1 MRLTEFK
8 ERVQEVF
15 GRQMEHATPAN
26 VREFLDTIQQEM
38 WLEEKAEQAALTG
51 NPNPPLDLAHSDKA
65 LTYET
70 VIRQFFVRAL
80 HASDEHAL
88 MLLWMLALD
97 LAYSGIEEMQAESLN
112 RLFREPLAD
121 KE

>member
-1 MRLTEFK
+1 MRLADFK
-8 ERVQEVF
+8 ARVRAVF
-15 GRQMEHATPAN
+15 GRNLEHATPAN

-38 WLEEKAEQAALTG
+38 WQEEKADRIARTG
-51 NPNPPLDLAHSDKA
+51 NPNPPIELSANDTTLS
-65 LTYET
+65 YET

-80 HASDEHAL
+80 HSDDEQAL

-112 RLFREPLAD
+112 RLFREPLSESD
-121 KE
+121 

>member
-1 MRLTEFK
+1 MRLSEFK
-8 ERVQEVF
+8 DRARAVF
-15 GRQMEHATPAN
+15 GPQLEHATPAN
-26 VREFLDTIQQEM
+26 VREFLDLIQQEL
-38 WLEEKAEQAALTG
+38 WLEEKADRIAQTG
-51 NPNPPLDLAHSDKA
+51 NPNPPLELSPNDTA

-88 MLLWMLALD
+88 LLLWMLALD

-112 RLFREPLAD
+112 RLFREPLPDAD
-121 KE
+121 

>member
-1 MRLTEFK
+1 MRLYEFK
-8 ERVQEVF
+8 DRVRAVF
-15 GRQMEHATPAN
+15 GPHLEHATPAN
-26 VREFLDTIQQEM
+26 VREFLDTIQQEL
-38 WLEEKAEQAALTG
+38 WLEEKAERIAHTG
-51 NPNPPLDLAHSDKA
+51 NPNPPLELSPSDSA

-88 MLLWMLALD
+88 LLLWMLALD

-121 KE
+121 KD